1 MIHAARILAAGLIF
15 AGAALMPAA
24 AGTVTADQK
33 AEFEEII
40 RSYLLTHP
48 EIIREMTTTLEQK
61 ERLAED
67 TARAEGLKQNS
78 AAVFKVAA
86 DPIVGN
92 AKGDVTIVEFFDYN
106 CSWCKRSVGEVVALV
121 GSDKNLKIVMKEF
134 PIFGE
139 GSEYAARAAL
149 AAERQGKYWEL
160 HQALFKSEVPVTAE
174 VTDQIAAEVG
184 LDMVKLKADMADEKI
199 AAQVAA
205 NQALAQKLAINGTPA
220 FVIDDQLVP
229 GYLPLDGLAAAV
241 AEVRDSGGCKLC

>member
-1 MIHAARILAAGLIF
+1 
-15 AGAALMPAA
+15 MPAA